1 MTSLVALLVASLAAS
16 VEALA
21 AGGPVSGV
29 PGSLVLLSGAS
40 GSVGGVPAVLPS
52 GLPVPGVPLQG
63 TGGAL
68 DAVLWPLYWLLDGW
82 SALCFRL
89 ASLTGLEV
97 LQYQFMHRAL
107 LVGLCIGVM
116 APLIGTFLVHRQ
128 LALIGDA
135 LAHTAFAGVAVGLF
149 LNAVLDLGVSPYLT
163 AVVVAMVAAL
173 LIELI
178 SEATDAY
185 NDVSMAIV
193 LSTGFALGT
202 VLISLNA
209 GGLAVSVDQ
218 YLFGNLSTVSRENAA
233 ILLVLFGV
241 IVATV
246 AVTRN
251 QLLYVTFDEVAAE
264 VAGIPVVWYNRVM
277 VTLTALVV
285 VGAMQIMG
293 VILVAAM
300 LVVPVAGA
308 AQVARSFSGAL
319 LASVVLAE
327 LAVLLGIG
335 IAYYAE
341 ATAGGVVVLTA
352 VAIYAAAVVAGKLL
366 ATRRD
371 ETTVETGRIGADAG
385 DVGSD

>member
-1 MTSLVALLVASLAAS
+1 MTTALFVALQTGLLDTLLAPMYGFL
-16 VEALA
+16 EF
-21 AGGPVSGV
+21 
-29 PGSLVLLSGAS
+29 
-40 GSVGGVPAVLPS
+40 
-52 GLPVPGVPLQG
+52 
-63 TGGAL
+63 
-68 DAVLWPLYWLLDGW
+68 WYWLLTQ
-82 SALCFRL
+82 LYYV
-89 ASLTGLEV
+89 TGLE
-97 LQYQFMHRAL
+97 LISPQYKFMHRAI

-149 LNAVLDLGVSPYLT
+149 LNGVLSLGVSPYLT
-163 AVVVAMVAAL
+163 AVVVAVIAAL

-209 GGLAVSVDQ
+209 GGLAVGINQ
-218 YLFGNLSTVSRENAA
+218 YLFGNLSTVSAENAA
-233 ILLVLFGV
+233 ILLVLFAI
-241 IVATV
+241 IVGTV
-246 AVTRN
+246 ALTRN
-251 QLLYVTFDEVAAE
+251 QLLYVTFDETAAA
-264 VAGIPVVWYNRVM
+264 VSGLSVTWYNRVM
-277 VTLTALVV
+277 VMLTALVV

-308 AQVARSFSGAL
+308 AQVSRSFNESL
-319 LASVVLAE
+319 LVSVVLAQ

-335 IAYYAE
+335 VSYYGE
-341 ATAGGVVVLTA
+341 ATAGGVIVLVAVGIYVVTIF
-352 VAIYAAAVVAGKLL
+352 VGKLQARVREDTAPEL
-366 ATRRD
+366 
-371 ETTVETGRIGADAG
+371 GSIDAG
-385 DVGSD
+385 DTPGSD

>member
-1 MTSLVALLVASLAAS
+1 MTGTQAL
-16 VEALA
+16 
-21 AGGPVSGV
+21 
-29 PGSLVLLSGAS
+29 
-40 GSVGGVPAVLPS
+40 
-52 GLPVPGVPLQG
+52 PLQ
-63 TGGAL
+63 ASPIEPFL
-68 DAVLWPLYWLLDGW
+68 APLYWVLSLW
-82 SALCFRL
+82 SELMFRL
-89 ASLTGLEV
+89 AAVTGLEL
-97 LQYQFMHRAL
+97 LQYPFMHRAI

-149 LNAVLDLGVSPYLT
+149 VNAVLNLDVSPYLS
-163 AVVVAMVAAL
+163 AVVVAVIAAL
-173 LIELI
+173 FIELI
-178 SEATDAY
+178 SEHTDAY

-209 GGLAVSVDQ
+209 GGLAVGINQ
-218 YLFGNLSTVSRENAA
+218 YLFGNLATVSAENAA

-264 VAGIPVVWYNRVM
+264 VSGIPVSWYNRVM
-277 VTLTALVV
+277 VMLTALVV

-308 AQVARSFSGAL
+308 TQVSRSFSQSL
-319 LASVVLAE
+319 LASIVLAQ
-327 LAVLLGIG
+327 LAVILGIG
-335 IAYYAE
+335 VSYYAE
-341 ATAGGVVVLTA
+341 ATAGGVIVLIA
-352 VAIYAAAVVAGKLL
+352 VAIYVGCVVLGKL
-366 ATRRD
+366 RER
-371 ETTVETGRIGADAG
+371 
-385 DVGSD
+385 VGSDAPAPDVGTVDAERSGDTAE

>member
-1 MTSLVALLVASLAAS
+1 MTPS
-16 VEALA
+16 
-21 AGGPVSGV
+21 
-29 PGSLVLLSGAS
+29 
-40 GSVGGVPAVLPS
+40 AVLQS
-52 GLPVPGVPLQG
+52 GGSPLDPLF
-63 TGGAL
+63 A
-68 DAVLWPLYWLLDGW
+68 PLYWFLSWW
-82 SALCFRL
+82 SEVMFWVARG
-89 ASLTGLEV
+89 TGLEL
-97 LQYQFMHRAL
+97 LQYQFMHRAI

-149 LNAVLDLGVSPYLT
+149 LNAVIDLGVSPYLT
-163 AVVVAMVAAL
+163 AVVVAMLAAL

-178 SEATDAY
+178 SETTDAY

-202 VLISLNA
+202 TLISINA
-209 GGLAVSVDQ
+209 GGLAVGVNQ
-218 YLFGNLSTVSRENAA
+218 FLFGNLSTVSAENAA

-246 AVTRN
+246 GLTRN
-251 QLLYVTFDEVAAE
+251 QLLYVTFDETAAA
-264 VAGIPVVWYNRVM
+264 VSGISVSWYNRVM
-277 VTLTALVV
+277 VMLTALVV

-308 AQVARSFSGAL
+308 AQVSRSFSESL
-319 LASVVLAE
+319 VVSVVLAE

-335 IAYYAE
+335 VSYYGE
-341 ATAGGVVVLTA
+341 ATAGGVIVLVA
-352 VAIYAAAVVAGKLL
+352 VAIYVVAVLVGKVQT
-366 ATRRD
+366 ATGEDAALEVGRMGPD
-371 ETTVETGRIGADAG
+371 ETESP
-385 DVGSD
+385 SD